1 MTVPLFLK
9 GLLRALSTSLSLF
22 QTSRAAAEGCC
33 RPAPAAPAAQR
44 DSGRWRATPG
54 QSVGR
59 LGGPSRC
66 PRAYPLAPALLSEAA
81 FGGCSLH
88 PLACPMRLLTM
99 SPPCLASV
107 CRRPFNAMIPM
118 ERGKSDPS
126 HFATHDMAGAELLT
140 ASEPTTMVSIRK
152 KSLVEDEHSRSRHT
166 VVHHAGP
173 GHLEVRHTL

>member
-1 MTVPLFLK
+1 M
-9 GLLRALSTSLSLF
+9 SLF

-59 LGGPSRC
+59 LGGPSMC
-66 PRAYPLAPALLSEAA
+66 PRACPLAPALLSEAA

-118 ERGKSDPS
+118 ERGKCQPS
-126 HFATHDMAGAELLT
+126 HFATHDMAGAEPLT

-152 KSLVEDEHSRSRHT
+152 KSLVADEHSRLPKPRPSRPSCLT
-166 VVHHAGP
+166 RP
-173 GHLEVRHTL
+173 F

>member
-1 MTVPLFLK
+1 MHIKGPPPHVVCPTFSK
-9 GLLRALSTSLSLF
+9 GLAQTLEHFLELF

-107 CRRPFNAMIPM
+107 CRGPFNAMIPM
-118 ERGKSDPS
+118 ERGKSGAS
-126 HFATHDMAGAELLT
+126 HFATHDVAGDGPRRP
-140 ASEPTTMVSIRK
+140 SEPTNDG
-152 KSLVEDEHSRSRHT
+152 LN
-166 VVHHAGP
+166 
-173 GHLEVRHTL
+173 